1 MAPVV
6 KRDASSDKRE
16 AILRA
21 ALELFSVRGFHG
33 TSVPSVAKEAN
44 VGAGTIYRYFAN
56 KEALVNALYRQWKGA
71 IASLVVQGFPGD
83 KPARQQFQ
91 AIWQKM
97 AQFVFEHPKAFA
109 FLELHHHRSYLDEQ
123 SLAIESSLLEFG
135 EGFIRKAQQD
145 KVLRPMD
152 PVLLMAL
159 AFGAFVG
166 VVRASWEGKLELTE
180 HTFEAAEQAT
190 WELIRA

>member
-1 MAPVV
+1 MAPAV
-6 KRDASSDKRE
+6 KRDPASDKRE

-21 ALELFSVRGFHG
+21 ALDLFSVRGFYG
-33 TSVPSVAKEAN
+33 TSVPSVAKEAG

-56 KEALVNALYRQWKGA
+56 KEALVNALYRKWKGA
-71 IASLVVQGFPGD
+71 IASLVISGFPAD
-83 KPARQQFQ
+83 KPARQQFE

-97 AQFVFEHPKAFA
+97 AQFVLEYPKAFA

-123 SLAIESSLLEFG
+123 SLAIESSVLDFG

-145 KVLRPMD
+145 KVLRQMD
-152 PVLLMAL
+152 PTLLMAL

-166 VVRASWEGKLELTE
+166 VVRAGWEGKLDVDID
-180 HTFEAAEQAT
+180 TFSAAEQAT